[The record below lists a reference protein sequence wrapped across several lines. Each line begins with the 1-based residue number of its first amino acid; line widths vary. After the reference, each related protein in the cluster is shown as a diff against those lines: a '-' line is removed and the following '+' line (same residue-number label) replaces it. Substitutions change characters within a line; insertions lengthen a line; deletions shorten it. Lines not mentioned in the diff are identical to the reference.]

1 VPEER
6 FSGGGGTNLAT
17 ICFLPLFILVKFN
30 FVEKGVLS
38 YKVENVSVA
47 PLGKWKTNIIFYFTV
62 FFFRNAC
69 TKSGSLRFSQ
79 FSGC

>member
-62 FFFRNAC
+62 INLKMAEI
-69 TKSGSLRFSQ
+69 SYLRR
-79 FSGC
+79 